1 MEQAPAVHTK
11 SKTPMREFVRK
22 GKPPTEDYR
31 EKLFELEAKGELEVH
46 RVPDPIMEVGTKY
59 GRTKKIP
66 LEHTWHHKSCG

>member
-1 MEQAPAVHTK
+1 MEQAPAVHTE
-11 SKTPMREFVRK
+11 SKAPMREFVRK

-59 GRTKKIP
+59 GRTKKFR
-66 LEHTWHHKSCG
+66 